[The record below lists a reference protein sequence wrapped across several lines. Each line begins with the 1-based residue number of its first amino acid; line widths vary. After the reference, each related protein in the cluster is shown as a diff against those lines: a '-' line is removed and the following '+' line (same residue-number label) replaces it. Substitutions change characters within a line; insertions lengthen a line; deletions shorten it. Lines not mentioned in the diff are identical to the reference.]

1 MTKMTRIAK
10 WPLLLLAGGLV
21 ARAAAQE
28 APPTPH
34 PVLELRQYKI
44 VPGKRDPFIDLFE
57 HQFIESQEALG
68 MRLVGQFRDA
78 DDPNRFT
85 WLRAF
90 PDMTSRGTALN
101 AFYFGPVWQA
111 HRSEANPLLDDND
124 NVLLLRP
131 ATPDSGFADAKGPRP
146 PIGTALPPAG
156 MVVATIYYLW
166 KDPDEGFAKFF
177 HDEAAPRMAAA
188 GLPVLG
194 IYVPEKTPNNFPRL
208 PVRQSEKLLVWFTR
222 VPDQAAWDRAQAKLA
237 TDPAWKGSIAASL
250 AGYQERAAQQLHL
263 RPTPRSLLR

>member
-1 MTKMTRIAK
+1 MKKLK
-10 WPLLLLAGGLV
+10 WPLLIWASSLATGV
-21 ARAAAQE
+21 AAQD
-28 APPTPH
+28 ANPSPH

-44 VPGKRDPFIDLFE
+44 VPGKRDAMIDLFE
-57 HQFIESQEALG
+57 REFVETQEVLG

-90 PDMTSRGTALN
+90 PDMASRKTALT
-101 AFYFGPVWQA
+101 AFYYGPVWQA
-111 HRSEANPLLDDND
+111 HRDEANPLLDDND

-131 ATPDSGFADAKGPRP
+131 ATADSGFADAKGPRP
-146 PIGTALPPAG
+146 PAGAPLPAPG
-156 MVVATIYYLW
+156 MIVATIYYLW
-166 KDPDEGFAKFF
+166 KDADEGFARFF

-208 PVRQSEKLLVWFTR
+208 PVRQSEKVLVWFTR
-222 VPDQAAWDRAQAKLA
+222 VPDQAAWEKAQAKLA
-237 TDPAWKGSIAASL
+237 ADPAWKGSLAARL
-250 AGYQERAAQQLHL
+250 AGYQERAAQRL
-263 RPTPRSLLR
+263 RLLPTPRSLLR

>member
-1 MTKMTRIAK
+1 MY
-10 WPLLLLAGGLV
+10 PLLLWASGVAG
-21 ARAAAQE
+21 ADMASSQ
-28 APPTPH
+28 H

-44 VPGKRDPFIDLFE
+44 VSGKRDAMIDLFE
-57 HQFIESQEALG
+57 REFVETQEVLG

-90 PDMTSRGTALN
+90 PDMASRGNALT
-101 AFYFGPVWQA
+101 AFYTGPVWQA
-111 HRSEANPLLDDND
+111 HRDEANPLLDDND

-131 ATPDSGFADAKGPRP
+131 ATVDSDFADAKGPRP
-146 PIGTALPPAG
+146 QAGTTLPPAG
-156 MVVATIYYLW
+156 MIVATIYYLW
-166 KDPDEGFAKFF
+166 KEPDEGFARFF
-177 HDEAAPRMAAA
+177 HDEAAPRMVAA

-194 IYVPEKTPNNFPRL
+194 IYVPEKVPNNFPRL

-237 TDPAWKGSIAASL
+237 ADPAWHGSLEDRL
-250 AGYQERAAQQLHL
+250 AGFQERASQRL
-263 RPTPRSLLR
+263 RLLPTPRSLLR